1 MNSKAYSN
9 LARYVYYQYRHPR
22 SIKEYIMG
30 IFSRFADI
38 VNSNISALLD
48 KAEDPEKM
56 VRLIIQEME
65 DTLVEVRSTSAKVLA
80 EKKELLRRVTRVQE
94 QVQDWQ
100 DKAELALSK
109 DREDLAK
116 AALIEKQK
124 TGTLL
129 NTLELE
135 LQVVEEHITR
145 LKDEVAQLQDKLND
159 ARARQKTIIMRKQTA
174 TSRLEVKKQLDS
186 VKIDD
191 AMMKFEQYERRVE
204 GLEAQVES
212 YDIGKRNT
220 LADEFAALA
229 AEDSVSDELAALKAK
244 VKAKANTKA
253 STKA

>member
-1 MNSKAYSN
+1 MCNN
-9 LARYVYYQYRHPR
+9 NCDIHVNFEEH
-22 SIKEYIMG
+22 IMG

-38 VNSNISALLD
+38 VNSNISAILD

-80 EKKELLRRVTRVQE
+80 EKKELLRRIARVQE

-100 DKAELALSK
+100 NKAELALSK

-116 AALIEKQK
+116 AALSEKQK
-124 TGTLL
+124 TVGLL
-129 NTLELE
+129 QTLEME
-135 LQVVEEHITR
+135 LQVVEEHVAR
-145 LKDEVAQLQDKLND
+145 LKDEIAQLQEKLND

-186 VKIDD
+186 SKIDD

-212 YDIGKRNT
+212 YDLGKKNV
-220 LADEFAALA
+220 LADEFAALE
-229 AEDSVSDELAALKAK
+229 AEDSVNDELAALKAK
-244 VKAKANTKA
+244 MSAKAQPKSKA
-253 STKA
+253 

>member
-1 MNSKAYSN
+1 MCNTN
-9 LARYVYYQYRHPR
+9 CDIHVNFEEH
-22 SIKEYIMG
+22 IMG

-38 VNSNISALLD
+38 VNSNISAILD

-80 EKKELLRRVTRVQE
+80 EKKELLRRIARVQE

-100 DKAELALSK
+100 NKAELALSK

-116 AALIEKQK
+116 AALSEKQK
-124 TGTLL
+124 TVGLL
-129 NTLELE
+129 QTLEME
-135 LQVVEEHITR
+135 LQVVEEHVAR
-145 LKDEVAQLQDKLND
+145 LKDEIAQLQEKLND

-186 VKIDD
+186 SKIDD

-212 YDIGKRNT
+212 YDLGKKNV
-220 LADEFAALA
+220 LADEFAALE
-229 AEDSVSDELAALKAK
+229 AEDSVNDELAALKAK
-244 VKAKANTKA
+244 MSAKAQPKSKA
-253 STKA
+253 